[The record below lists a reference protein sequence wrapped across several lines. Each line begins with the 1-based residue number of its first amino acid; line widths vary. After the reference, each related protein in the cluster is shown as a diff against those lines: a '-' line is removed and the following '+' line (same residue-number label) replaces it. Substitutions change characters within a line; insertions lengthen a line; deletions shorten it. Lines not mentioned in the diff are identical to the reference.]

1 MAVIYSYPQATP
13 TSADLLIGTLTSDAS
28 GENPTKTFSIQDIIN
43 LVPAAGTGGTVT
55 SVGLTTNTN
64 ASGTSNPFFN
74 ITGSPINGAG
84 DINIDLNTTGTPS
97 SSTFLNGNGE
107 WAAPVGTGTQT
118 VYALGSSANAGNVD
132 VILSATGTSVTTST
146 IKLLP
151 SGPITLSNVISSGTL
166 SELTIGST
174 AVAGV
179 TAATAAGT
187 TSVASFIEIGG
198 TTQNPTVALTASG
211 LGSPAANYSLRGDGT
226 WGLLTS
232 GGTMSSW
239 NLNANTGT
247 PQQIDNAETAK
258 IVGGTGID
266 TAVADNGGV
275 AEVTIA
281 LAANTPNS
289 IAGVNPSTYDNS
301 GESISISNTG
311 NAYSIQPKNQVVSGP
326 TPTVSGTPPD
336 VIKRIVS
343 LTQAQYTA
351 LTPKDVNTLYVVV

>member
-1 MAVIYSYPQATP
+1 MAVIYSYPSATP
-13 TSADLLIGTLTSDAS
+13 TASDLLIGTLTSDTS
-28 GENPTKTFSIQDIIN
+28 GENPTKSFSIQDIIN

-55 SVGLTTNTN
+55 SVGLTTNTS
-64 ASGTSNPFFN
+64 ASGTSNAFFN
-74 ITGSPINGAG
+74 ITGSPISGAG

-107 WAAPVGTGTQT
+107 WAAPIGTGTQAT
-118 VYALGSSANAGNVD
+118 YSYVAVNNAPNVD
-132 VILSATGTSVTTST
+132 IKLTESPTGTVQTVRL
-146 IKLLP
+146 IP
-151 SGPITLSNVISSGTL
+151 SSPITITSDASSNI
-166 SELTIGST
+166 TIGST
-174 AVAGV
+174 AVTGV

-211 LGSPAANYSLRGDGT
+211 LGSPATNYSLRGDGT
-226 WGLLTS
+226 WGLITS

-275 AEVTIA
+275 AEVTVN
-281 LAANTPNS
+281 LASTVPVS
-289 IAGVNPSTYDNS
+289 LVAGATVQDTSTSTTNLDVS
-301 GESISISNTG
+301 GSGAITVK
-311 NAYSIQPKNQVVSGP
+311 AKNVVSNSSDTYTSYG
-326 TPTVSGTPPD
+326 
-336 VIKRIVS
+336 RITNIIS
-343 LTQAQYTA
+343 LTAAEYTNLA
-351 LTPKDVNTLYVVV
+351 SKDPNTLYIAI